1 MNKPYIT
8 FHLSEASEALDKL
21 LKDMGS
27 DPEYEYGDYRVDM
40 EHLYHHIN
48 SAWNAREASE
58 KAASDCSEE
67 DFRRW
72 RQFPTDLQLLD

>member
-8 FHLSEASEALDKL
+8 FHLSEANKALDRL
-21 LKDMGS
+21 LKDLES
-27 DPEYEYGDYRVDM
+27 DPEYEYGNYRVDM

-58 KAASDCSEE
+58 EAANDCSEE

-72 RQFPTDLQLLD
+72 RQFPTDLELLD